1 MNADSQDLG
10 TDRQPDA
17 LAAAILL
24 AIDPVGLG
32 GAVLRCAHGP
42 DREAWLAHFRRL
54 LPPATPQRRMP
65 SGAGEAALLGGLDF
79 AASLQV
85 GRPVLQQG
93 LLAQADGGV
102 ITLAMAERLPRASAA
117 LIAASLDTGE
127 VLIERDGLGRR
138 LPARFGLLALDEGA
152 DEDEQ
157 VPASLRERLAFRVDE
172 ASLRGLD
179 SLGLEAESVE
189 QARARL
195 PQVRVS
201 EAMVQALCEA
211 AQALGVDSLRGSLLA
226 LRSARA
232 SAAWDGREEV
242 DAEDAAL
249 AARLVL
255 AHRATRLPAPAPE
268 QEARPEPVEAP
279 EAPDPQPPAEAQ
291 SQPPADPPPADA
303 SSDTN
308 QNNDQDQE
316 ADMSVQDLGER
327 RVEAAQAAIPAGLL
341 ALIAQGAAARTQG
354 AGGGRS
360 GALRQGLHRGRPVGA
375 RRGEPRGGARLHLLD
390 TLRAAAP
397 WQRLRAA
404 AAGEL
409 PAGDRRRIH
418 VRREDFHV
426 ARFKQRTTTTTVFVV
441 DASGSSALHRLA
453 EAKGAVELLLADCYV
468 RRDRVAVLGF
478 RGQKADLLLAPT
490 RSLVRAK
497 RSLAGLPG
505 GGGTPLASAL
515 DATRGLVESLRRAG
529 DTPVVVLLTDGRA
542 NIARDGS
549 PGRQRANEDALA
561 SAAALRALGASSLLL
576 DTSPQPQA
584 SAQALAQRLGAAYLP
599 LPYADAQAMS
609 GVVRLASGLR

>member
-10 TDRQPDA
+10 TDRQSDA

-32 GAVLRCAHGP
+32 GAVLRCAHGT

-65 SGAGEAALLGGLDF
+65 SSAGEAALLGGLDF

-93 LLAQADGGV
+93 LLAQADCGV
-102 ITLAMAERLPRASAA
+102 VTLAMAERLPRASAA

-138 LPARFGLLALDEGA
+138 LPARFGLLALDEGV

-268 QEARPEPVEAP
+268 QEARPEPAEPP
-279 EAPDPQPPAEAQ
+279 EARDPQPPAEAQ
-291 SQPPADPPPADA
+291 PQPPADA
-303 SSDTN
+303 SSDPN
-308 QNNDQDQE
+308 QNNEQNQE
-316 ADMSVQDLGER
+316 ADASVQDLGER
-327 RVEAAQAAIPAGLL
+327 LVEAAQAAIPAGLL

-397 WQRLRAA
+397 WQRLRSA